1 MYIRIVGFFL
11 FKGKRGYV
19 MAEFE
24 VSWKKI
30 MEEGDSFQRMSER
43 LGSYCEIIRKLKR
56 ELPNELGEKD
66 NSIEPVLD
74 QIEEQLEEEKKG
86 CLELYEKLQSI
97 AEEYKNA
104 ELIAKQKQHRKELSD
119 QSKVSEGKET
129 EQGIIDWSKGWDN
142 IKELAKAL
150 GLTAFETA
158 AFLRDLGKLIGAA
171 GMEGMKQSDTDWK
184 AWFMKY
190 VPENVSD
197 YTMLGLLSFL
207 SILGISEK
215 KAKKHKNANEEEWAV
230 NQNEY
235 KKGDYIEYQDKM
247 STMQYGNCP
256 ARTNACEVIAAYN
269 ALQSLTGGN
278 GTEDFPDL
286 LYHFERDGITAYG
299 ELGTSPQAIHSY
311 FTENGY
317 ATKMIAGK
325 QISSECVQEISDQYT
340 TYIMTAYNDQSNL
353 ESQIHTV
360 SITRERTVG
369 GDKYV
374 MHNDYAGAKTYD
386 SLEDAV
392 FEYNTGNGEPISLIG
407 IK

>member
-1 MYIRIVGFFL
+1 
-11 FKGKRGYV
+11 

-43 LGSYCEIIRKLKR
+43 LGSYCETIRKLKR
-56 ELPNELGEKD
+56 ELPSGLGEKD

-207 SILGISEK
+207 SILGIS
-215 KAKKHKNANEEEWAV
+215 
-230 NQNEY
+230 
-235 KKGDYIEYQDKM
+235 
-247 STMQYGNCP
+247 
-256 ARTNACEVIAAYN
+256 
-269 ALQSLTGGN
+269 
-278 GTEDFPDL
+278 
-286 LYHFERDGITAYG
+286 
-299 ELGTSPQAIHSY
+299 
-311 FTENGY
+311 
-317 ATKMIAGK
+317 
-325 QISSECVQEISDQYT
+325 
-340 TYIMTAYNDQSNL
+340 L
-353 ESQIHTV
+353 E
-360 SITRERTVG
+360 
-369 GDKYV
+369 
-374 MHNDYAGAKTYD
+374 
-386 SLEDAV
+386 
-392 FEYNTGNGEPISLIG
+392 
-407 IK
+407 